1 MIRVLL
7 SCFLLLFASCHFFKK
22 DDAVLLASIYGEDLY
37 FEDIKH
43 SFNTSLS
50 KSDSILLQK
59 NLIEKWVKNQA
70 LVHKAKL
77 NLDDEL
83 IQVENQVKEYRNSL
97 LIYRYQQLLLN
108 QKLDTV
114 VSDLDLRNFFV
125 DNKANFKLK
134 NNIATINYIKL
145 KKEVPNLWKPLKW
158 YKSDKEN
165 TLEKLED
172 YCYQF
177 SDEYSIGDEWVRI
190 EDIISKL
197 PKDLNLKVSDFNKRR
212 NFEFSDD
219 DYFYFIYLKKVKRT
233 GDIAPFE
240 LEKKQI
246 KNILINKR
254 KLDFLKNMEN
264 SIYKDAISKNLV
276 TYE

>member
-1 MIRVLL
+1 M
-7 SCFLLLFASCHFFKK
+7 
-22 DDAVLLASIYGEDLY
+22 
-37 FEDIKH
+37 
-43 SFNTSLS
+43 
-50 KSDSILLQK
+50 
-59 NLIEKWVKNQA
+59 
-70 LVHKAKL
+70 HKAKL

-190 EDIISKL
+190 EDLISKL

-233 GDIAPFE
+233 GDIAPLE

-246 KNILINKR
+246 RNILINKR